1 MRRLVKAIPLI
12 AILGLA
18 ASAGGT
24 ELIFGDGFEG
34 LPFPVWSPVIPAVP
48 PSTTGIT
55 YYVDGANGNDSH
67 DGKSLVNAFK
77 TVTHATTVTAAG
89 DTVLIRR
96 GLYREPL
103 RVGDWAGTATG
114 IAGKPITF
122 GAYGDGEVILDGSAK
137 VSGWTRYS
145 GNVWSAPVTFTPIAI
160 VVNDVPLKQVAQGQ
174 GGSTAPYEGLAG
186 VVAGS
191 GKWFYDAGQQ
201 RVYADMQSTLVAGD
215 PNAADIVVPNDV
227 GDQQA
232 VFFHGDWFVF
242 DGLTMRGSGSNG
254 IWGYGSHVT
263 VQRCNIKFNGK
274 AGASFQVDSG
284 GSGSTDNAVL
294 LSHFYQNVMTNWP
307 RGNNGFA
314 EDGGGWAATVDFA
327 ANLRPVAR
335 GNVVH
340 NNGGEGIDLTA
351 TMAPF
356 ASGHGLVEQNVI
368 YDNWSVNLYF
378 DEQPYDVGRNNIVFN
393 HAPDPSTY
401 LYAGNLDPYNDLD
414 KYSVCVML
422 GDEENSSD
430 ATNNYANLDHSQIYN
445 NVIAGC
451 RIGIRDYAEGQAHAI
466 LYHGIKNTL
475 IANNTIILPSAT
487 FQNSAVIG
495 IFLSDNTTPS
505 GINRNVNSSI
515 VNNVV
520 IAASATPPLVWT
532 ELAQP
537 IAGISIDHNA
547 YFSPAA
553 QPFRAG
559 SNVQQNFAFAG
570 WKSFAAVDAASL
582 FATPL
587 LLDAAR
593 FDSPGLTAFDYVNAR
608 PAVGSPII
616 GAGLSQAATFGD
628 NFELLTRLIWNIGAF

>member
-1 MRRLVKAIPLI
+1 MRRLAIVPLF
-12 AILGLA
+12 ALLA
-18 ASAGGT
+18 GTVHAGDAV
-24 ELIFGDGFEG
+24 FVDSFEA
-34 LPFPVWSPVIPAVP
+34 LPFPVWTPQIHPVP
-48 PSTTGIT
+48 PSSTGNT
-55 YYVDGANGNDSH
+55 YYVDVSTGNDAR
-67 DGKSLVNAFK
+67 DGKSLATAFK

-103 RVGDWAGTATG
+103 RVGDWAGTAVG
-114 IAGKPITF
+114 VAGKPITF
-122 GAYGDGEVILDGSAK
+122 GSYGDGEVILDGSAK

-145 GNVWSAPVTFTPIAI
+145 GNVWTAPVTFTPIAI
-160 VVNDVPLKQVAQGQ
+160 VVNEVPLKQVAQGQ

-186 VVAGS
+186 VVAGNA
-191 GKWFYDAGQQ
+191 KWFYDAGAQ
-201 RVYADMQSTLVAGD
+201 RVYADMQSTLGSGD
-215 PNAADIVVPNDV
+215 ANAADIVVPNDV
-227 GDQQA
+227 GDQQH

-263 VQRCNIKFNGK
+263 VQRCDIKFNGK

-314 EDGGGWAATVDFA
+314 ESGGGWAATLDFA

-340 NNGGEGIDLTA
+340 DNGGEGIDLTA

-356 ASGHGLVEQNVI
+356 PSGHGLVEQNVI
-368 YDNWSVNLYF
+368 HDNWSVNLYF
-378 DEQPYDVGRNNIVFN
+378 DEQAYDVGRNNIIFN

-401 LYAGNLDPYNDLD
+401 LYAGNLDPYNELD

-430 ATNNYANLDHSQIYN
+430 ATNNYANLDHTQIYN
-445 NVIAGC
+445 NLIAGC
-451 RIGIRDYAEGQAHAI
+451 RIGIRDYAEGEAHAI

-475 IANNTIILPSAT
+475 IANNTIVLPNAV
-487 FQNSAVIG
+487 FQNSAVMG
-495 IFLSDNTTPS
+495 IYLSDNTTPS
-505 GINRNVNSSI
+505 GVNRNVNSSI

-520 IAASATPPLVWT
+520 IATSATPPLVWT

-537 IAGISIDHNA
+537 IGGIALDHNV

-559 SNVQQNFAFAG
+559 SNVQQNFALAG
-570 WKSFAAVDAASL
+570 WKSFSANDAASQ
-582 FATPL
+582 FADPMLSNL
-587 LLDAAR
+587 LR
-593 FDSPGLTAFDYVNAR
+593 FVSPGLTATDYSAAR
-608 PAVGSPII
+608 PRAGSPAL
-616 GAGLSQAATFGD
+616 GAGVSQAATFTD
-628 NFELLTRLIWNIGAF
+628 NIELIARAVWNVGAF